1 MANFEVTFELNSYY
15 EDEAHNLAEIITE
28 TMEADDLDALFEILD
43 DPDTLDEIDDTC
55 VINLDTDDSA
65 EEINIEYVL
74 IEDESGKVIY
84 KDEDYTA

>member
-1 MANFEVTFELNSYY
+1 MANFEVTFELKSYY
-15 EDEAHNLAEIITE
+15 EDEAYNLVETITE

-43 DPDTLDEIDDTC
+43 DTDTLFEIDDGC
-55 VINLDTDDSA
+55 VINFNTDDSA

-74 IEDESGKVIY
+74 IEDESEKVVY

>member
-1 MANFEVTFELNSYY
+1 MSLNHTMKDKAY
-15 EDEAHNLAEIITE
+15 NLVETITE
-28 TMEADDLDALFEILD
+28 TMEVDDLDALFEILD

-74 IEDESGKVIY
+74 IEDESGKVVY

>member
-1 MANFEVTFELNSYY
+1 MANFEVTFELKSYY
-15 EDEAHNLAEIITE
+15 EDEAYNLVETITE

>member
-1 MANFEVTFELNSYY
+1 MANFEVTFELKSYY
-15 EDEAHNLAEIITE
+15 EDEAYNLVETITE
-28 TMEADDLDALFEILD
+28 TMEVDDLDALFEILD

-74 IEDESGKVIY
+74 IEDESGKVVY